1 MSSATEAIGS
11 SPLQA
16 LLQSPPPSSSAVNSH
31 SVRQMAPLSGVLL
44 EVSNKSEEKA
54 ASNGGGRDHNTAVAS
69 TEAIEAEDNI
79 LDAGAYPSSKLHE
92 QQKKQVEDHA
102 AEDEEPEK
110 KAKAAASEKALTG
123 TDSWLAVA
131 ENEAVGGDALK
142 DLEAVAAASMI
153 PSGTTT
159 TATTNST
166 TTNQQHQRLED
177 PFSSSYHPTTSK
189 SVEEASTPKLHHHHH
204 HHHHYHHHQHTL
216 RSHNSN
222 SVIVQ
227 NY

>member
-16 LLQSPPPSSSAVNSH
+16 PLQSPPSSV
-31 SVRQMAPLSGVLL
+31 VRQMAPLSGVLL

-110 KAKAAASEKALTG
+110 KATAAASEKALTG

-159 TATTNST
+159 PATTNST
-166 TTNQQHQRLED
+166 TTNHQHQRLED

>member
-16 LLQSPPPSSSAVNSH
+16 PLQSPPPSSVVNSH

-92 QQKKQVEDHA
+92 QQKKQVEDQRKRQA
-102 AEDEEPEK
+102 AERSKAEQEK
-110 KAKAAASEKALTG
+110 
-123 TDSWLAVA
+123 
-131 ENEAVGGDALK
+131 
-142 DLEAVAAASMI
+142 
-153 PSGTTT
+153 
-159 TATTNST
+159 
-166 TTNQQHQRLED
+166 
-177 PFSSSYHPTTSK
+177 
-189 SVEEASTPKLHHHHH
+189 
-204 HHHHYHHHQHTL
+204 
-216 RSHNSN
+216 
-222 SVIVQ
+222 VITKQ
-227 NY
+227 EL

>member
-16 LLQSPPPSSSAVNSH
+16 PLQSPPPSSV
-31 SVRQMAPLSGVLL
+31 VRQMAPLSGVLL

-110 KAKAAASEKALTG
+110 KATAAASEKALTG

-159 TATTNST
+159 PATTNST
-166 TTNQQHQRLED
+166 TTNHQHQRLED